1 MKRPTVT
8 REMVLAAAHKI
19 GGVIGDEWAET
30 IADNYRQ
37 HMDGYQLARAIDSC
51 GDLSMQD
58 VEELDRIPS
67 LVDQSLGAAE
77 KQWVAENNITP
88 KLEIGTA
95 VSKGVIAG
103 VCEYSAARYLVK
115 EHGCTTKGR
124 YLLMKFEDAER
135 SVINGIGDDLRG
147 EALDAAIDAREAL
160 QIQPQTKGD

>member
-8 REMVLAAAHKI
+8 RAMVLAAAHKI
-19 GGVIGDEWAET
+19 GGVIGDEWAED
-30 IADNYRQ
+30 IADKYRL
-37 HMDGYQLARAIDSC
+37 HMDGYELAREIDSY

-67 LVDQSLGAAE
+67 LVDQSLRAAE
-77 KQWVAENNITP
+77 KQWAAENNITP
-88 KLEIGTA
+88 KLEIGT
-95 VSKGVIAG
+95 VISNGVIAG